1 MRISDWSS
9 DVCSSD
15 LAGGQTATIETDDPA
30 IIDTARRFLELGDQ
44 GNWAETY
51 RMTGA
56 RFQKRNSAERWRAVS
71 EKVRSPLGAM
81 RSRVLMSE
89 QNLPAPPYGY
99 EVVKFR
105 TNFAN
110 KANVV
115 ETVTLERA
123 DDGWKVAGVTVG

>member
-1 MRISDWSS
+1 MCCMFFFFSSRRLHTICALVTGVQTCALPIS
-9 DVCSSD
+9 
-15 LAGGQTATIETDDPA
+15 IETDDPA

-89 QNLPAPPYGY
+89 QST
-99 EVVKFR
+99 E
-105 TNFAN
+105 
-110 KANVV
+110 
-115 ETVTLERA
+115 ERR
-123 DDGWKVAGVTVG
+123 VGKECVRQGRSRWWTSQLK

>member
-1 MRISDWSS
+1 
-9 DVCSSD
+9 
-15 LAGGQTATIETDDPA
+15 
-30 IIDTARRFLELGDQ
+30 
-44 GNWAETY
+44 
-51 RMTGA
+51 MTGA

-123 DDGWKVAGVTVG
+123 DDGWKVAGGDEGGGGAGAPGGHSGRGDWRGGRWGREGG

>member
-15 LAGGQTATIETDDPA
+15 L
-30 IIDTARRFLELGDQ
+30 
-44 GNWAETY
+44 

-89 QNLPAPPYGY
+89 QNLHAPPYGY
-99 EVVKFR
+99 DVVKFR

-123 DDGWKVAGVTVG
+123 DEPRSASCRGRVVQ

>member
-1 MRISDWSS
+1 
-9 DVCSSD
+9 
-15 LAGGQTATIETDDPA
+15 
-30 IIDTARRFLELGDQ
+30 
-44 GNWAETY
+44 
-51 RMTGA
+51 MTGA

-123 DDGWKVAGVTVG
+123 DDGWKVAGVTRSEEHTSELQALMRNSYAVFFFT